1 MSKVQSPVA
10 AEMPSEDSCST
21 DGEFPDDECSKLLEM
36 FKNTSAKQINIDSKV
51 GLNGGQTNWS
61 FPCMNDEASKRFYVW
76 LGDLNIDKFTKS
88 TLLNLVDF
96 AEKAGCNKLFLVID
110 RDHPQKDQF
119 QKVFKVVDAQRV
131 SKRGMEELMTAEKLQ
146 EWIENYAVY
155 RLELA

>member
-1 MSKVQSPVA
+1 MVNHTFLKR
-10 AEMPSEDSCST
+10 CK
-21 DGEFPDDECSKLLEM
+21 DECSKLLEM

-96 AEKAGCNKLFLVID
+96 AEKAGCNKLFLVMD
-110 RDHPQKDQF
+110 RDHPQKGKRILLTRGLDQF